1 MDRTARITLVA
12 TGLGLFMIF
21 LDALIVNVGLPSI
34 QASFKVGEAGLQW
47 VVAAYSLGMAVFIM
61 TAATLADLHG
71 RRLWYVIGIAVFT
84 VASIVCG
91 LAPSLEVLNWAR
103 GVQGIAAATAN
114 VTSLALVSAAFPD
127 PKDKARAIGI
137 WTAIA
142 SVGTAVGPTLGGF
155 LVENWGW
162 RSIFLVNVPVGIV
175 VVFLAL
181 RFVKES
187 RDERPRTLDL
197 VGQVLFIVT
206 VGALAYAVIEGP
218 KSGWTSPSIVT
229 LFAIAA
235 VGCATFIW
243 YERRHEDPMM
253 DVSLFADSGY
263 ALAIATI
270 CTVFFSIY
278 GMLLLTTQFLQNV
291 RGFTPEQ
298 TGLIILPFSVAVTVV
313 SPLVGR
319 VVGRFGARPP
329 ILIGLA
335 SLIAGLIV
343 LMIAGHANAALV
355 LLGLG
360 LAGIGGA
367 LCLTP
372 ITTIAMTSVP
382 PQRAGMASGI
392 MSAQRAIGSTVGFAV
407 LGSVL
412 AAWLNATLEPDLATV
427 LPNAAERAAVAQT
440 IVQNANPR
448 AHVAEIGPGHP
459 ITHPDT
465 ATHAR
470 IVAVADHDFI
480 SGIRIALLV
489 AVALLVIVLAIGWK
503 WFPRAGGMKAGA
515 EREEA
520 KLATSEE

>member
-1 MDRTARITLVA
+1 
-12 TGLGLFMIF
+12 
-21 LDALIVNVGLPSI
+21 
-34 QASFKVGEAGLQW
+34 VGEAGLQW
-47 VVAAYSLGMAVFIM
+47 VVTAYSVGMAVAIM
-61 TAATLADLHG
+61 SAATLADIHG
-71 RRLWYVIGIAVFT
+71 RRRVYIMSLVLFT
-84 VASIVCG
+84 LSSVACG
-91 LAPSLEVLNWAR
+91 VAPSLDVLNIAR
-103 GVQGIAAATAN
+103 AIQGVAAASVN
-114 VTSLALVSAAFPD
+114 VSSLALVSAAFPE
-127 PKDKARAIGI
+127 PKTKARAIGI

-142 SVGTAVGPTLGGF
+142 STATAIGPTLGGF
-155 LVENWGW
+155 LVEATGW

-175 VVFLAL
+175 VVVLTL
-181 RFVKES
+181 RFVEES
-187 RDERPRTLDL
+187 RDERPRTLDV
-197 VGQVLFIVT
+197 VGQALFMVT

-218 KSGWTSPSIVT
+218 KSGWTSVRIVT

-235 VGCATFIW
+235 LCCAAFIW
-243 YERRHEDPMM
+243 YERRHDDPMM
-253 DVSLFADSGY
+253 DVSLFRDTGY

-270 CTVFFSIY
+270 CAVFFSIY
-278 GMLLLTTQFLQNV
+278 GMLLLTTQYLQNV

-313 SPLVGR
+313 SPLIGR

-343 LMIAGHANAALV
+343 LMVAGHGSAAIV
-355 LLGLG
+355 LAGLG

-427 LPNAAERAAVAQT
+427 LPNGAERTAVSQT
-440 IVQNANPR
+440 IVQSANPR
-448 AHVAEIGPGHP
+448 AHVAEIGPRNP
-459 ITHPDT
+459 ITHPDA
-465 ATHAR
+465 ATQAR
-470 IVAVADHDFI
+470 IVAVADGDFI
-480 SGIRIALLV
+480 AGIRIALLV
-489 AVALLVIVLAIGWK
+489 AVALLTVVLAVGWK
-503 WFPRAGGMKAGA
+503 WFPRAGAMLAGA
-515 EREEA
+515 QRESA
-520 KLATSEE
+520 KLATTEE

>member
-1 MDRTARITLVA
+1 MTL
-12 TGLGLFMIF
+12 
-21 LDALIVNVGLPSI
+21 
-34 QASFKVGEAGLQW
+34 
-47 VVAAYSLGMAVFIM
+47 
-61 TAATLADLHG
+61 
-71 RRLWYVIGIAVFT
+71 RYV
-84 VASIVCG
+84 
-91 LAPSLEVLNWAR
+91 E
-103 GVQGIAAATAN
+103 
-114 VTSLALVSAAFPD
+114 
-127 PKDKARAIGI
+127 
-137 WTAIA
+137 
-142 SVGTAVGPTLGGF
+142 
-155 LVENWGW
+155 
-162 RSIFLVNVPVGIV
+162 
-175 VVFLAL
+175 
-181 RFVKES
+181 ES

-197 VGQVLFIVT
+197 VGQILFMVT

-218 KSGWTSPSIVT
+218 KAGWTSPGIVT
-229 LFAIAA
+229 LFAASAIACA
-235 VGCATFIW
+235 VFVW

-253 DVSLFADSGY
+253 DISLFGDSGY

-298 TGLIILPFSVAVTVV
+298 TGLLILPFSVAVTVV

-319 VVGRFGARPP
+319 VVGRFGARTP
-329 ILIGLA
+329 ILTGLA
-335 SLIAGLIV
+335 ALIAGLVV
-343 LMIAGHANAALV
+343 LMIAGHASAAFV

-412 AAWLNATLEPDLATV
+412 AAWLGATLEPDLATV
-427 LPNAAERAAVAQT
+427 LPNATERAAVAQS
-440 IVQNANPR
+440 IVQSANPR
-448 AHVAEIGPGHP
+448 AHVAEIGPRHP
-459 ITHPDT
+459 ITHPDA

-480 SGIRIALLV
+480 SGIRVALLV
-489 AVALLVIVLAIGWK
+489 AVSLLAAVLAVGWK
-503 WFPRAGGMKAGA
+503 WFPRAGGLVAGA
-515 EREEA
+515 EREAA